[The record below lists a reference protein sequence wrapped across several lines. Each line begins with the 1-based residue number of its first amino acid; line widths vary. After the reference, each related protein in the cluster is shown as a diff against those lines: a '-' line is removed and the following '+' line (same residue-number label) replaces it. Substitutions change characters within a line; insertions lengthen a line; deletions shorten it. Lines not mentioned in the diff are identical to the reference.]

1 MNRLFGSKKDKGPAP
16 DLGAC
21 IGNVDKRA
29 EESEKK
35 AAQCDAELRKI
46 REQMK
51 KMRDGPAKNQLK
63 QKALRILQRKKAYDT
78 QSDNMRQQSFNMEQ
92 ATMAIQT
99 AKDTQVVIGAMKTG
113 VSQMKKEF
121 KKINI
126 DNIDDLQDELA
137 DIMEQSEEVQEALGR
152 SYNMPDVDEDELEA
166 ELDALGEEIALD
178 DDTSYLDDAVRA
190 PNAPGQEP
198 GHPEATK
205 NADGV
210 PVDEFGLP
218 QVPAT

>member
-1 MNRLFGSKKDKGPAP
+1 MNRIFGRGKGKEPPP

-21 IGNVDKRA
+21 ISNVDKRA
-29 EESEKK
+29 EEMEKK
-35 AAQCDAELRKI
+35 ANQCDADLRKI

-51 KMRDGPAKNQLK
+51 KMREGPAKNALK
-63 QKALRILQRKKAYDT
+63 QKALRILQRKKTFDT
-78 QSDNMRQQSFNMEQ
+78 QTDNMRQQSFNMEQ

-99 AKDTQVVIGAMKTG
+99 AKDTQVVVGAMKAG

-137 DIMEQSEEVQEALGR
+137 DILEQSEEVQEALGR

-166 ELDALGEEIALD
+166 ELDALGDEIALD
-178 DDTSYLDDAVRA
+178 DDASYLDDAVRA
-190 PNAPGQEP
+190 PNAPDRDPGQ
-198 GHPEATK
+198 PEAVRNT
-205 NADGV
+205 DGV

>member
-1 MNRLFGSKKDKGPAP
+1 MNRLFGSKKDKAPPP

-198 GHPEATK
+198 GQPEATK